1 MLNIAKN
8 NLRHQWTAAHAV
20 GFLVTVWT
28 RCLQDRAEAVKGFAV
43 PCLLDG
49 VEDLTAA
56 AVSFQRH
63 LIPLLLIEAA
73 GDHHHV
79 RADVAAE
86 PTALTGV
93 QGLGQDMMTEVHRSR
108 DGTTVHAYFEGVFAL
123 DSGEN
128 SFDSRIVEG
137 QHVLLRAHA
146 SRLMQQKDDR
156 VDALREV
163 ILLQSIN
170 GLVDAVSS
178 ENVVDIC
185 LHPGIQK
192 HSDRF
197 QSVLTAIP
205 THRHRP
211 AISFAERGD
220 LGRHAVAGSG
230 EVGHHVILPG
240 DPQQILK
247 MLVLV
252 WITTTAQGQLVA
264 PSLAL
269 LTDPAEILH
278 GHVRF
283 LHQQTALIA
292 ADARLDAQPGFA
304 VDAVAHDAHV
314 DEVGEGGHE
323 RVHAGVLSL
332 IVQYAGTDIEPRL
345 RIKGRDESVFV
356 IFDNLFHIT
365 DQIIA
370 VPARQGNLRLF
381 LSLPARCTHQ
391 CWQETGTWRGL
402 LAGTDRVY
410 GWHPS
415 GRPYPLK
422 RSND

>member
-1 MLNIAKN
+1 MNRKLIIRMLGA
-8 NLRHQWTAAHAV
+8 
-20 GFLVTVWT
+20 
-28 RCLQDRAEAVKGFAV
+28 
-43 PCLLDG
+43 
-49 VEDLTAA
+49 
-56 AVSFQRH
+56 
-63 LIPLLLIEAA
+63 LLLIEAA

-108 DGTTVHAYFEGVFAL
+108 DGTTVHAHFEGVFAL

-146 SRLMQQKDDR
+146 GRLMQQKDDR

-178 ENVVDIC
+178 ENVVDVG
-185 LHPGIQK
+185 LHLGIQK
-192 HSDRF
+192 HLNRF
-197 QSVLTAIP
+197 QSILAAIP
-205 THRHRP
+205 AHRHSP
-211 AISFAERGD
+211 AVPFAQRSQLRRQTVTG
-220 LGRHAVAGSG
+220 GG
-230 EVGHHVILPG
+230 EVGHHVVLSG
-240 DPQQILK
+240 DPQQLLK
-247 MLVLV
+247 TLMLIRVAPS
-252 WITTTAQGQLVA
+252 AQGQLVA

-283 LHQQTALIA
+283 LHQQTALVTA
-292 ADARLDAQPGFA
+292 NPCLDAQPGFA
-304 VDAVAHDAHV
+304 VDAMTHDAHV
-314 DEVGEGGHE
+314 NEVGKGGHE
-323 RVHAGVLSL
+323 RIHAGVLSL

-345 RIKGRDESVFV
+345 RIKGGDKSVFV

-365 DQIIA
+365 DQMTA

-381 LSLPARCTHQ
+381 LSLPARCTHR

-402 LAGTDRVY
+402 LAGTDHAC
-410 GWHPS
+410 G
-415 GRPYPLK
+415 
-422 RSND
+422 